1 MKIPNQYQNDRIPTG
16 REAPTASLPCS
27 FRSNPAVGGHDDRV
41 ELSESRMVSKGTDR
55 TTSPQVDEPK
65 GPDLT
70 CDRERQAVE
79 LAEEQ
84 SSKFWG
90 PGPMPDNPW
99 LSLDPRVSGQDGPTS
114 ATIDTTRG
122 IVHFGG
128 WKHPG
133 EIPFNGID
141 DDGNGYVDDVYG
153 LDLNTGKGLQ
163 TDDFLRP
170 NTAGRKRPL

>member
-16 REAPTASLPCS
+16 RGAPTASLPCS
-27 FRSNPAVGGHDDRV
+27 FRSNPVAGGHDDRV
-41 ELSESRMVSKGTDR
+41 ELSESRMVSKSADR
-55 TTSPQVDEPK
+55 TTRPQVDEPK
-65 GPDLT
+65 ALVQLT
-70 CDRERQAVE
+70 SWEYQGEFKSNGHA
-79 LAEEQ
+79 
-84 SSKFWG
+84 
-90 PGPMPDNPW
+90 PMPDNPW
-99 LSLDPRVSGQDGPTS
+99 LSLDPRVSGQDGPSS

-153 LDLNTGKGLQ
+153 LDLKTGKGLQ

-170 NTAGRKRPL
+170 MASERPSSPKFSAAS